1 MLDIE
6 KCRTIRNKFGKPTS
20 IILNSLI
27 VSIDYT
33 FDVLYW
39 VERLEEKLTGTATDK
54 DGHKYNIFSND
65 KKGFMIAIPVE

>member
-1 MLDIE
+1 MFNIE
-6 KCRTIRNKFGKPTS
+6 KCRTIGNKFGKPTS

-33 FDVLYW
+33 FDALYW
-39 VERLEEKLTGTATDK
+39 AERLEEELTGTATDR

-65 KKGFMIAIPVE
+65 NKGFMIAIPVE